1 MKEDRL
7 KENWHK
13 KTRAAGVCSDAIRQQ
28 VQTVDHRLYQEE
40 RSRGLNRMKKELT
53 FRNLVRVGDK
63 YVPIEELTEEQRKD
77 FGNYVRR
84 RPMEAL
90 GYIVEEAG

>member
-1 MKEDRL
+1 
-7 KENWHK
+7 
-13 KTRAAGVCSDAIRQQ
+13 V
-28 VQTVDHRLYQEE
+28 
-40 RSRGLNRMKKELT
+40 KKELT
-53 FRNLVRVGDK
+53 FRNLVKVGEE
-63 YVPIEELTEEQRKD
+63 YVPIEELTEEQRQD